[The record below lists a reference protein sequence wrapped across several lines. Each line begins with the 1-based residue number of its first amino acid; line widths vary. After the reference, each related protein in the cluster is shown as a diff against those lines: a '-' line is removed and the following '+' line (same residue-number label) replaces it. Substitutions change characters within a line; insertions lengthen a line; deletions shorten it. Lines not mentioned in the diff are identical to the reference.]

1 MSPND
6 DRSTPFREACM
17 RAWVAGW
24 YAGRLGV
31 TNDDDKSYCASLLVK
46 KFPAENAAQES
57 LAGCRK
63 ALRLCRDAARIEDAG
78 GREILSDG
86 VEMALE
92 NAIAKA
98 EGEHP

>member
-1 MSPND
+1 
-6 DRSTPFREACM
+6 M

-24 YAGRLGV
+24 YAGRDGLR
-31 TNDDDKSYCASLLVK
+31 THLTDDGKHACADKLAK
-46 KFPAENAAQES
+46 EFPAENAAQES

-63 ALRLCRDAARIEDAG
+63 ALRLFRDAARIEDAD

-92 NAIAKA
+92 NAIAKV